1 MTLQHNIF
9 ENETPEQR
17 KRQLKK
23 RRQTTYR
30 KRQKTKHQT
39 NPNPIGKQNGIGI
52 KRHELGRL

>member
-30 KRQKTKHQT
+30 KRQKTKHET

-52 KRHELGRL
+52 KRHEL